1 MIKIQSKTAA
11 NTEAA
16 AAKLA
21 PLLTPPARIYLTGG
35 IGGGKTT
42 WTRALLR
49 ALGERGVVPSP
60 TFALALSY
68 QTPHFVVHHLDMFR
82 EGGGEVAPDLRE
94 LVDDDK
100 AVCVLEW
107 PPAEGLPPPD
117 VSMHFAFAKK
127 GEGRT
132 ITMRA
137 KNKRARDWLRACC

>member
-1 MIKIQSKTAA
+1 MIKIQSKTPA

-21 PLLTPPARIYLTGG
+21 PLLSPPARIYLSGG

-49 ALGERGVVPSP
+49 ALGERGIVPSP

-68 QTPHFVVHHLDMFR
+68 QTAHFVVHHLDLFR
-82 EGGGEVAPDLRE
+82 EGGEAGADLRE
-94 LVDDDK
+94 LVDDEK
-100 AVCVLEW
+100 AVCILEW
-107 PPAEGLPPPD
+107 PGEDLPPPD

-137 KNKRARDWLRACC
+137 GNERAGRWLRACC

>member
-1 MIKIQSKTAA
+1 MIKIQSQSAA
-11 NTEAA
+11 NTEDA

-49 ALGERGVVPSP
+49 ALGEVGTVPSP

-68 QTPHFVVHHLDMFR
+68 QTPGFVVHHLDLFR
-82 EGGGEVAPDLRE
+82 EGGGVVAADLLE
-94 LVDDDK
+94 LIDDDK

-107 PPAEGLPPPD
+107 PGKGLPPPD
-117 VSMHFAFAKK
+117 MSMHFAFAKK

-137 KNKRARDWLRACC
+137 KSEKGKEWLRACC